1 MKRRTV
7 RVRLTAVYSGLFLL
21 TSAAVLVTTN
31 LLLEHNLDKRITDVR
46 IDLLDPSLGPPP
58 VAQSPPGTPDLKHL
72 PDAVLTY
79 QWSTAGIT
87 VAVLT
92 IVSIVI
98 GWWLAGR
105 LLRPVHRITATARR
119 LSLSSLNERIA
130 LAGPRDEL
138 TELADTF
145 DRMLERIQ
153 RAVDS
158 QRRFI
163 ANASHELRTPLAIQR
178 AAIEIGLD
186 NPSPERLARVRDEL
200 LEVNRRNE
208 RLIDS
213 LLILAQGENGVETTE
228 PVDLDVLVR
237 QAVGETPANG
247 IPIGLHTEPA
257 TVTGDPVL
265 LHRLVANL
273 VHNAIRYNRP
283 GGVVEVGVT
292 SSGGLTV
299 RNTGPEIPES
309 SIGELFEPFRRL
321 HTARTGSGDSA
332 GLGLSIVA
340 AIARAHAAEI
350 TARPNP
356 GGGLQLTVQFP
367 APART
372 TWASASTGPAGP
384 HRRRSNPGFRLT
396 GENERQSIDGEG
408 AGRRADHDR
417 G

>member
-31 LLLEHNLDKRITDVR
+31 LLLKHNLEKRVTNLR
-46 IDLLDPSLGPPP
+46 FDLLDSPACPAPDSALPPSLGPVSGEPP
-58 VAQSPPGTPDLKHL
+58 PWAQSSPDTPDLKHL

-79 QWSTAGIT
+79 QWSIAGIT

-92 IVSIVI
+92 VVSVLI

-105 LLRPVHRITATARR
+105 LLRPVHQITATARR
-119 LSLSSLNERIA
+119 LSLSNLNERIA

-145 DRMLERIQ
+145 DSMLERME
-153 RAVDS
+153 RSVDS

-178 AAIEIGLD
+178 AAIEIGLY
-186 NPSPERLARVRDEL
+186 NPTPERLAQVRDEL

-213 LLILAQGENGVETTE
+213 LLILAQGENGLETTE

-237 QAVGETPANG
+237 QAVSETPANG
-247 IPIGLHTEPA
+247 VLIRQDTEPA

-283 GGVVEVGVT
+283 GGVVDIRVT
-292 SSGGLTV
+292 PTAGLTI

-309 SIGELFEPFRRL
+309 RIGELFEPFRRL
-321 HTARTGSGDSA
+321 HTARTGSADST

-350 TARPNP
+350 TTRPNP

-367 APART
+367 V
-372 TWASASTGPAGP
+372 
-384 HRRRSNPGFRLT
+384 
-396 GENERQSIDGEG
+396 
-408 AGRRADHDR
+408 RAKPR
-417 G
+417 FLSVLPNLR

>member
-31 LLLEHNLDKRITDVR
+31 LLLKRNLDKRITDVR
-46 IDLLDPSLGPPP
+46 IDLLNPALDPPP
-58 VAQSPPGTPDLKHL
+58 VAQSPPGSTDLRHL

-79 QWSTAGIT
+79 QWSIAGIT

-105 LLRPVHRITATARR
+105 LLRPVHQITATARR
-119 LSLSSLNERIA
+119 LSLSNLNERIA

-145 DRMLERIQ
+145 DSMLERIQ
-153 RAVDS
+153 RSVDS

-186 NPSPERLARVRDEL
+186 DPSPQRLARVRDEL

-213 LLILAQGENGVETTE
+213 LLILAQSENGLESTE
-228 PVDLDVLVR
+228 PVDLDVLTR
-237 QAVGETPANG
+237 QAVSETSASG
-247 IPIGLHTEPA
+247 ILIRQQTEPA
-257 TVTGDPVL
+257 TVIGDPVL

-273 VHNAIRYNRP
+273 VHNAIRYNHP
-283 GGVVEVGVT
+283 GGVVDIRVT
-292 SSGGLTV
+292 PTAGLTV

-309 SIGELFEPFRRL
+309 RIGELFEPFRRL
-321 HTARTGSGDSA
+321 HTARTGSADSA

-356 GGGLQLTVQFP
+356 GGGLQLAVQFP
-367 APART
+367 APA
-372 TWASASTGPAGP
+372 S
-384 HRRRSNPGFRLT
+384 
-396 GENERQSIDGEG
+396 
-408 AGRRADHDR
+408 
-417 G
+417 